1 MIMLHYNVMKKLFLM
16 IFLCIVTGCTA
27 QTGSLAD
34 STAVSAPVDTV
45 KTTYDDGRVSRV
57 YTVLKGT
64 DVREGVSLTY
74 HPNGKLAVEAPY
86 KNGKL
91 DGVLRSYDENGK
103 LCETVGYKDGIEEG
117 LSIVYYENGKKKS
130 SEKYNRGT
138 LNGMSEDWYEDGKIR
153 RQIPYENGQIHGI
166 VKIYDEMGLLFEDM
180 KFERGIRNGAYHRY
194 SFGKLVQE
202 AEFKDNRCVKNCDF

>member
-1 MIMLHYNVMKKLFLM
+1 MLHYIAMKKLFLT
-16 IFLCIVTGCTA
+16 FFSCLVTCGTA
-27 QTGSLAD
+27 LA
-34 STAVSAPVDTV
+34 APVAASAALDTV
-45 KTTYDDGRVSRV
+45 RMTFDDGRVSRI

-91 DGVLRSYDENGK
+91 DGVFRSYDENGK
-103 LCETVGYKDGIEEG
+103 LHETVGYKDGIEEG
-117 LSIVYYENGKKKS
+117 LSIIYYENGKKKS
-130 SEKYNRGT
+130 SEKYSRGT
-138 LNGMSEDWYEDGKIR
+138 LNGMSEDWYENGKIC
-153 RQIPYENGQIHGI
+153 RQIPYENGQIHGV

-180 KFERGIRNGAYHRY
+180 KFERGIRNGTYHRY

-202 AEFKDNRCVKNCDF
+202 AEFKDNRCVKNCNF